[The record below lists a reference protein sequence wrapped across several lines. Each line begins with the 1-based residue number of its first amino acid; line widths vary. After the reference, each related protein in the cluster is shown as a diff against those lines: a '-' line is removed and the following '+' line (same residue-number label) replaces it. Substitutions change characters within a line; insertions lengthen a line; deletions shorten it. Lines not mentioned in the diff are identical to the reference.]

1 LGPAKPGRVHG
12 GPPKISKTIQNLY
25 EKMLEHQNILWKS
38 ANIRGNHVL
47 GSYANIRKTI
57 GKS

>member
-1 LGPAKPGRVHG
+1 MVVHPKYSKP
-12 GPPKISKTIQNLY
+12 SKTY
-25 EKMLEHQNILWKS
+25 EKMLEHQNILWKW

-47 GSYANIRKTI
+47 GPYANIRKII